1 VTVADEDGPFET
13 FAAEPAFEEDVPVGD
28 LCERTRLLLYG
39 AVASGAFE
47 RATDVAAAA
56 GTGFEEE
63 GAEAALSAPFEERE
77 SLRERAAVAAYAA
90 EDVEVTLGGAA
101 ALADVSRFRMRQR
114 LHDRELLDVTTAAG
128 AREDAEPARRAV
140 DGDDPCP

>member
-1 VTVADEDGPFET
+1 MTVADENGPFEA
-13 FAAEPAFEEDVPVGD
+13 FAAEPTFEGD
-28 LCERTRLLLYG
+28 LPVDDLGDRTRLLLYG

-47 RATDVAAAA
+47 GAADVAAA

-63 GAEAALSAPFEERE
+63 GAEAALFEERE

-90 EDVEVTLGGAA
+90 EDAEVTLGGAA

-114 LHDRELLDVTTAAG
+114 LHDRGLLETGPATAAD
-128 AREDAEPARRAV
+128 AREDAETARGAV
-140 DGDDPCP
+140 DENDPCP